1 LKFGLDAVH
10 AAGGVAEGCICY
22 TGDISNPQRSSV
34 VRTLAA
40 TGRPPC
46 AMPGRPWADAAHVR
60 RRQYTLD
67 YYMEMADALV
77 EHGVHTLAIKD
88 MAGLLKPRAATTL
101 LTALR
106 ERFPDV
112 PLHVHTHDTAGTG
125 VATQLACAA
134 AGADIVDCCIDA
146 MSGAL
151 PAAPAGARD
160 MCAVGARRRAPAPL
174 AQARRASRRWA
185 RWSTRWPARRW
196 TRASTRAAWPSSA
209 PSGAPLAGL
218 APMRTRRAAPCL
230 PCAAR
235 MTWRR
240 PAQCARLSV
249 ARTCT
254 QPALG

>member
-146 MSGAL
+146 MSGAPDEPRPL
-151 PAAPAGARD
+151 AHGEEK
-160 MCAVGARRRAPAPL
+160 CALGERRRRPRRHDEPAVDGR
-174 AQARRASRRWA
+174 AGQRAGRHAAGHGHRRAQPGRAQHLLVRPWPGRR
-185 RWSTRWPARRW
+185 
-196 TRASTRAAWPSSA
+196 
-209 PSGAPLAGL
+209 
-218 APMRTRRAAPCL
+218 
-230 PCAAR
+230 PCACGGP
-235 MTWRR
+235 R
-240 PAQCARLSV
+240 PA
-249 ARTCT
+249 
-254 QPALG
+254 